1 MMNTFSNMSRKADQ
15 YGNVHFISLY
25 GVILSRLAYMNDNK
39 FLDSYC
45 AIFGPI
51 VSLQILQAIDA
62 VSANDI
68 NKEIKDQDIFRL
80 KSDGNATSISG
91 GGNEPLDK
99 YQYTFNNERF
109 LAFNEL
115 NIPKNVNIITGEISG
130 TVVPVLSGLP
140 PTPGEVKYISIG
152 WSNYG
157 EVFVVA
163 DKRMPKTIFLVF
175 RGTYS
180 AKTAALYSKPTSLV
194 PLDVGC
200 ANKDRFLYGI
210 FKTNV
215 ELIHTTVEAMSYLA
229 TDFLGAREPNSVKV
243 FTTGHSLGG
252 ALCTNFAYLW
262 KSIKE
267 TPPYNS
273 APYNVLSSK
282 IICISVGAPR
292 CMSESVATKF
302 SNLIKNNDILYLR
315 ITTRGDPVPALP
327 PKSGYVHPGSNDEV
341 MRKVVSEDCN
351 ANLTARGK
359 VNVNYDAPLDCQN
372 YKTRAYVPNPLSHTI
387 YLNIVF
393 TSAVDIINFLKGVG
407 SSKEVMRMPDGSTVC
422 RVIIGSINN
431 YKAGFFD
438 VSKARSTI
446 SVGGGVGGPVAEDVN
461 MTGVAFKQLV
471 TIINGSPL
479 LVVNNLCPMSG
490 TIVNPF
496 TNVTIPAPVLGCA
509 KSASSTVPAPA
520 MGGRRIKRRSN
531 RIKSNKVKRHKTN
544 AKRRINKTKK
554 TNKRRRST
562 RKRR

>member
-1 MMNTFSNMSRKADQ
+1 MMNTFSNMNRKADQ

-51 VSLQILQAIDA
+51 VSPQILKAIDS
-62 VSANDI
+62 VSANEL
-68 NKEIKDQDIFRL
+68 NNEIRDQDIFRL
-80 KSDGNATSISG
+80 KSG
-91 GGNEPLDK
+91 GGNESLDK

-109 LAFNEL
+109 LAFNSL
-115 NIPKNVNIITGEISG
+115 NIPKNVNIVTGEIGG
-130 TVVPVLSGLP
+130 TIVPVLSGLP

-157 EVFVVA
+157 EVYVVA
-163 DKRMPKTIFLVF
+163 DKRMPNTILLIF

-210 FKTNV
+210 FKTSV

-229 TDFLGAREPNSVKV
+229 NDFLGAKEPNSIKV

-267 TPPYNS
+267 TSPYNA

-282 IICISVGAPR
+282 IICMSVGAPR
-292 CMSESVATKF
+292 CMSDSVATKF

-315 ITTRGDPVPALP
+315 ITTRGDPVPGLP
-327 PKSGYVHPGSNDEV
+327 PKSGYVHPGSNDEA
-341 MRKVVSEDCN
+341 MRKIVSEDCN

-359 VNVNYDAPLDCQN
+359 INVNYDASLDCQN

-393 TSAVDIINFLKGVG
+393 TNAVDIVNFLKGMG
-407 SSKEVMRMPDGSTVC
+407 TSKEVMRMPDGATVC

-438 VSKARSTI
+438 VSKARSTT
-446 SVGGGVGGPVAEDVN
+446 GGGFGGAVPEDVK
-461 MTGVAFKQLV
+461 MTNVAFKQLV
-471 TIINGSPL
+471 TIIDGSPPL
-479 LVVNNLCPMSG
+479 AINNLSPLSG
-490 TIVNPF
+490 PIVDPF
-496 TNVTIPAPVLGCA
+496 TNVTTPGPILGCA
-509 KSASSTVPAPA
+509 KSATPLI
-520 MGGRRIKRRSN
+520 GGRRMKRRTN
-531 RIKSNKVKRHKTN
+531 RIKSN
-544 AKRRINKTKK
+544 NKTKRRTNKKRRK
-554 TNKRRRST
+554 TKTKSKTKRRRLGS
-562 RKRR
+562 KKG

>member
-1 MMNTFSNMSRKADQ
+1 MNTFSNMSRKADQ

-51 VSLQILQAIDA
+51 ISLQILKAIDT

-68 NKEIKDQDIFRL
+68 NKEIKDQDMFRL
-80 KSDGNATSISG
+80 KSGG

-157 EVFVVA
+157 EVYVVA

-262 KSIKE
+262 KSIKQ
-267 TPPYNS
+267 TPPYNA

-282 IICISVGAPR
+282 IICMSVGAPR
-292 CMSESVATKF
+292 CMSDSVATKF

-341 MRKVVSEDCN
+341 MRKIVSEDCN

-407 SSKEVMRMPDGSTVC
+407 SSKEVMRMPDGATVC

-438 VSKARSTI
+438 VSKAR
-446 SVGGGVGGPVAEDVN
+446 
-461 MTGVAFKQLV
+461 K
-471 TIINGSPL
+471 
-479 LVVNNLCPMSG
+479 
-490 TIVNPF
+490 
-496 TNVTIPAPVLGCA
+496 
-509 KSASSTVPAPA
+509 
-520 MGGRRIKRRSN
+520 
-531 RIKSNKVKRHKTN
+531 
-544 AKRRINKTKK
+544 
-554 TNKRRRST
+554 
-562 RKRR
+562 